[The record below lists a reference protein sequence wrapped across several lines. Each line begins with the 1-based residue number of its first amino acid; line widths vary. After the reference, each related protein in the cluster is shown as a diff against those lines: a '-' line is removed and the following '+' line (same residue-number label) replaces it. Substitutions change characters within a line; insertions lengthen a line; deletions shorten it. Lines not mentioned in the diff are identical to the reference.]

1 MLRASIIRL
10 QLLFLGAFAVGASC
24 LSPWDVKRLEVRYEE
39 PYPLDRVPPIA
50 RFISGADERLVV
62 ARLISSSREAA
73 VWEIRLLDL
82 DRGRTVL
89 KKDLSLNRPE
99 NCRDDSARMEVFSE
113 GAGSTVLFSFCKQGP
128 LALTVPELS
137 PTHVSERF
145 DLDWYPIRGKQL
157 VKEKGPEGHVATFTL
172 LDSNEPHQACRL
184 TAPAPDRPDFSADF
198 DGAAIS
204 PDGKLLALFFTF
216 AKPVPPGKMA
226 FAERIGLRVYDSS
239 ECQLLASHVFKV
251 GSGFSPESSSAMFA
265 GPSWSW
271 LLSGEVFKIDKSSA
285 IEIWDWRAGKIIG
298 ELRHR
303 RGVGALLDVSA
314 DGRFAIGR
322 IDDDPRKAPS
332 RMVDFVIWEIESKDL
347 VCESPGYG
355 KKALLQKLST
365 KHLGSWSSPDDNSSL
380 NYTVDWVE
388 DTRFSPSGNLILHI
402 SAGTLTV
409 YSRHTSRM

>member
-1 MLRASIIRL
+1 
-10 QLLFLGAFAVGASC
+10 
-24 LSPWDVKRLEVRYEE
+24 
-39 PYPLDRVPPIA
+39 
-50 RFISGADERLVV
+50 
-62 ARLISSSREAA
+62 
-73 VWEIRLLDL
+73 
-82 DRGRTVL
+82 
-89 KKDLSLNRPE
+89 
-99 NCRDDSARMEVFSE
+99 MEVFSE
-113 GAGSTVLFSFCKQGP
+113 GAKSTVLFSFCRQEP
-128 LALTVPELS
+128 LALILPELS
-137 PTHVSERF
+137 ITRVPEGFHLEW
-145 DLDWYPIRGKQL
+145 LPLRGKKL
-157 VKEKGPEGHVATFTL
+157 ALAKGPAGRVATL
-172 LDSNEPHQACRL
+172 ALVDSKMANQTCPL
-184 TAPAPDRPDFSADF
+184 TAPAPDRPDISANF
-198 DGAAIS
+198 TGAAIS

-226 FAERIGLRVYDSS
+226 FAERIGLSVYTTTN
-239 ECQLLASHVFKV
+239 CQLLASHVFKV
-251 GSGFSPESSSAMFA
+251 GSGLAPTSNSMFA

-314 DGRFAIGR
+314 DGRLAIGR

-347 VCESPGYG
+347 VGESPGYG

-380 NYTVDWVE
+380 NYTVDWVG

-409 YSRHTSRM
+409 YSRQAASK